1 MGEQRANNIHVRDG
15 IDEDLFVAMCEAR
28 DRALEMPMLLPSIQV
43 NVRGVLCRHPG
54 ITAFRISKYR

>member
-1 MGEQRANNIHVRDG
+1 VRDG